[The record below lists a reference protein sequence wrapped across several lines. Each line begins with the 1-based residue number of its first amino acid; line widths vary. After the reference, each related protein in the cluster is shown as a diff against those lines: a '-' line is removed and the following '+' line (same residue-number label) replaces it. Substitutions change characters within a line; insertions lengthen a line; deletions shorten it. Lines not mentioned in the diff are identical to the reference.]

1 MTSAKPAAGHVLC
14 ALDEI
19 ADPGARGFDF
29 RDGEALFAGFIV
41 RRGAVVRGYVDSC
54 PHLGWPLAALND
66 RYLTRSG
73 DLIVCSGHGAVFEF
87 DDGLCIGGPCGGRR
101 LTPWPVRV
109 EDGRVVTA

>member
-1 MTSAKPAAGHVLC
+1 VTGGRPPPGEVLC
-14 ALDEI
+14 GLDEI
-19 ADPGARGFDF
+19 EDPGAKGFDF
-29 RDGEALFAGFIV
+29 RDGSALFSGFVV
-41 RRGAVVRGYVDSC
+41 RRGESVVGYVDSC
-54 PHLGWPLAALND
+54 PHLGWPIAAMNG

-73 DLIVCSGHGAVFEF
+73 DLIICSGHGAVFQL